1 MKKKEVSQLNL
12 KELVEPNLS
21 EQNFLTTDPVDGDCS
36 CSRGRNAGARNG
48 SSTIDEDLI
57 F

>member
-21 EQNFLTTDPVDGDCS
+21 EQNFLTIDPVDGDCS
-36 CSRGRNAGARNG
+36 CARGRNAGTRNG